1 MNIRTLQLINH
12 LLTLFGIG
20 YAVYIDQLQLL
31 VLASVLGIVLSVVGI
46 NIGYHRYLTHRSFNT
61 YPIIDKLLLT
71 IGSLCLVGSPLG
83 WAVSHINH
91 HAYADSDGDPY
102 SPNRIKLWDFLMTRF
117 EPVKHQRLGVKT
129 LMRNTT
135 VMWLHNNYY
144 KTILIYCCALSF
156 INPMLIIYCWAI
168 PTVIV
173 LYLLLLTNIVC
184 HLTGYRNHNTNDV
197 SHNNVWISILT
208 LGEGWHNN
216 HHANPSNWAQ
226 GERWFELDPTSWI
239 IRLIKR

>member
-12 LLTLFGIG
+12 ALTVFGIG
-20 YAVYIDQLQLL
+20 YAVYFNQLHLL
-31 VLASVLGIVLSVVGI
+31 VLAGVVGILFSVIGI
-46 NIGYHRYLTHRSFNT
+46 NIGYHRYLTHRSFET
-61 YPIIDKLLLT
+61 YPIIDKLLIT
-71 IGSLCLVGSPLG
+71 VGSLCLVGSPLG
-83 WAVSHINH
+83 WAISHINH
-91 HAYADSDGDPY
+91 HAYADNEGDPY

-117 EPVKHQRLGVKT
+117 EPVKHQRLGIKT
-129 LMRNTT
+129 LMRDNTA
-135 VMWLHNNYY
+135 MWLHNNYY
-144 KTILIYCCALSF
+144 KTILMYCTLLA
-156 INPMLIIYCWAI
+156 IVNPMLIIYCWAI

-184 HLTGYRNHNTNDV
+184 HLQGYRNHNTNDI
-197 SHNNVWISILT
+197 SHNNVIISVIT

-216 HHANPSNWAQ
+216 HHANPSKWQQ